1 MRVIRTRARELR
13 TGEWQTMMTMMCDF
27 FHRSP
32 FSHWL
37 SPSQWLTGYRQ
48 STDAPAAPSAYERVT
63 DEQLKSCLNP
73 RGKEQARIKNWSWS
87 KREKE
92 TETYVP
98 GSLCWVQ
105 DPKTK
110 RWSIKATIVKAR
122 NKRSFIVN
130 DGFRDFIRNRRFLR
144 PRSNTET
151 EVSLDK
157 KVEVSLEKS
166 LCI

>member
-1 MRVIRTRARELR
+1 MKHLLTKIERNWQKFCLALREYR
-13 TGEWQTMMTMMCDF
+13 NTPWFDG
-27 FHRSP
+27 
-32 FSHWL
+32 L
-37 SPSQWLTGYRQ
+37 SPSQQLTGYRQ
-48 STDAPAAPSAYERVT
+48 HTDAPAAPRAYERIT
-63 DEQLKSCLNP
+63 DEQLKSHLDR
-73 RGKEQARIKNWSWS
+73 RGKEQARIKNRSWS

-130 DGFRDFIRNRRFLR
+130 DGFCEFIRNRRFLR

-157 KVEVSLEKS
+157 TEEVSLLRS
-166 LCI
+166 LWA